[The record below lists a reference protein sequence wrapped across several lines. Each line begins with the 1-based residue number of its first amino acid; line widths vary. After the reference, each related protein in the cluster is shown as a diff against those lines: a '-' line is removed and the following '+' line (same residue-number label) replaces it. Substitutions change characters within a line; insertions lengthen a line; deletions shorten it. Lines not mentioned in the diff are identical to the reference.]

1 MGILNYALAGL
12 LILVA
17 VYAVYR
23 FAGALKAY
31 RAFRGQRLV
40 VCPETREPAAVRL
53 AASELAMD
61 VLAGSPHL
69 RLSDCSRW
77 PERQN
82 CGQDCLGQVEA
93 DPERCLVWNLVAD
106 WYRGKKCVYCGKE
119 FGTINWLDHRP
130 AVVDTEGR
138 TVQWTELRV
147 EKLPEVFSTH
157 WPACWDCHV
166 AEKFRHEH
174 PELVVDR
181 QRRKSPRPA
190 KPLFRNDRS
199 RGQ

>member
-12 LILVA
+12 LVLVI

-23 FAGALKAY
+23 LAVALKAY
-31 RAFRGQRLV
+31 RTFRGRRLV
-40 VCPETREPAAVRL
+40 LCPETRKPAAVRL
-53 AASELAMD
+53 AAGELAMD

-82 CGQDCLGQVEA
+82 CGQDCLSQVEA
-93 DPERCLVWNLVAD
+93 DPEKCLVWNLVAD

-119 FGTINWLDHRP
+119 FAAINWLDHRP

-138 TVQWTELRV
+138 TVQWTGIPV

-157 WPACWDCHV
+157 WPVCWDCHI

-181 QRRKSPRPA
+181 QRH
-190 KPLFRNDRS
+190 
-199 RGQ
+199 